1 MPFELNLTAF
11 RHAPWG
17 GTTGLAD
24 LVRMHDD
31 WSLAEF
37 SWAFATS
44 PGGPNAFTLESA
56 PEGAEGVSADYDPD
70 YPHPES
76 SETVGGTTIRPQVDQ
91 VTLEN
96 VSVSP
101 PDKEDIELHHT
112 LYVTPSG
119 EPRRVLCFGRFT
131 IKKGAAAQ

>member
-24 LVRMHDD
+24 LVRMNDD
-31 WSLAEF
+31 WSLAQF
-37 SWAFATS
+37 SWAFSSA
-44 PGGPNAFTLESA
+44 PGGANAFTLETA
-56 PEGAEGVSADYDPD
+56 DEGAEGVSSTFDPD
-70 YPHPES
+70 YPHPS
-76 SETVGGTTIRPQVDQ
+76 TAETVGGTTIRPQIDQ
-91 VTLEN
+91 ATLEA
-96 VSVSP
+96 VADARP
-101 PDKEDIELHHT
+101 EKEDIELHHT

-131 IKKGAAAQ
+131 IKKGAPTQ